1 MFGHYAYY
9 QHVSQM
15 AFWALKSCIL
25 FNSTVYLR
33 NLVQQAGETFTCF
46 LALVTEVGER
56 KVENGQT
63 KDMLIE
69 QLTWEGLNTIIHNA
83 IEAVRQGEHPQMG
96 NHYKRLDS
104 GVSSIAALTTSLD
117 ALLVAQ
123 HKIILREGIA
133 PDRTCWGC
141 GETGHLRR
149 NYP

>member
-33 NLVQQAGETFTCF
+33 NLVQQAGETFTYF
-46 LALVTEVGER
+46 LALVTEAGER
-56 KVENGQT
+56 KVENGRT

-83 IEAVRQGEHPQMG
+83 MEAVRQ
-96 NHYKRLDS
+96 
-104 GVSSIAALTTSLD
+104 
-117 ALLVAQ
+117 
-123 HKIILREGIA
+123 
-133 PDRTCWGC
+133 
-141 GETGHLRR
+141 
-149 NYP
+149 